1 VSPEHPVV
9 VVSPGVVALAGLR
22 VAAVAPVPAMRWF
35 SFVHEGL
42 FQQWNQTG
50 APILNA
56 WVRGCRDGY
65 LRLQRTFF
73 EPKKRPRNV
82 QAG

>member
-1 VSPEHPVV
+1 MSPLAMVHPVV
-9 VVSPGVVALAGLR
+9 VVSPGVVALAVLR

-50 APILNA
+50 CADSEHRA
-56 WVRGCRDGY
+56 RGCRDG
-65 LRLQRTFF
+65 TVS
-73 EPKKRPRNV
+73 PKS
-82 QAG
+82 GL